1 MAAVLLTT
9 DLMVTSLA
17 TGAATAT
24 GVPLRTVGSVSE
36 LLTSA
41 KDPDTKLVV
50 LDLALRELKPDDVV
64 FELKSLKTCPKVLAF
79 GQHVH
84 EARLNAA
91 RQAGCD
97 QVLTRGQFCAQLADV
112 LRAMAA

>member
-1 MAAVLLTT
+1 MSAVLLTS

-17 TGAATAT
+17 TGAASAT
-24 GVPLRTVGSVSE
+24 GVELRTVATIE
-36 LLTSA
+36 EMLKA
-41 KDPDTKLVV
+41 ANIADTKLVI
-50 LDLALRELKPDDVV
+50 LDLALRGLSPDDVV

-97 QVLTRGQFCAQLADV
+97 QVLSRGQFCAQLADV
-112 LRAMAA
+112 LRGMAA